1 MKRLVFVIAPLV
13 VVAVAL
19 SGCATKKYVNDSVAQ
34 VNEKVTSLSKSLE
47 ETQERTRQ
55 NEARI
60 QQVDEKYGKQV
71 AAVEEKAATAGKTA
85 AAAQSTAE
93 RAILR
98 AEEVDKAV
106 RKLMYEVTISEASG
120 NFKFG
125 QTELP
130 DAAKAQIDQLVA
142 RLKAD
147 PAKGAYIEIEG
158 HTDNVGDK
166 AVNER
171 IGLLRAEAVKRYLY
185 EKHGIPLHKMSVIS
199 YGEDRPVAPNT
210 TREGRAQN
218 RRVVIRVL
226 S

>member
-1 MKRLVFVIAPLV
+1 MNRLVLIAPLV
-13 VVAVAL
+13 AVAVAL

-34 VNEKVTSLSKSLE
+34 VNDKVTSLSKSLE

-60 QQVDEKYGKQV
+60 QQVDDKYGKQV
-71 AAVEEKAATAGKTA
+71 AVVDEKASAAGKAA
-85 AAAQSTAE
+85 AAAQSTAQQ
-93 RAILR
+93 AILR

-106 RKLMYEVTISEASG
+106 RKLIYQVTISEASG
-120 NFKFG
+120 NFRFG
-125 QTELP
+125 QTDLP
-130 DAAKAQIDQLVA
+130 DAARAQIDQLVE

-147 PAKGAYIEIEG
+147 PTKGAYIEIEG
-158 HTDNVGDK
+158 HTDNVGDT

-171 IGLLRAEAVKRYLY
+171 IGLMRAESVKRYLY
-185 EKHGIPLHKMSVIS
+185 EKHGVPLHKMNVIS
-199 YGEDRPVAPNT
+199 YGEDRPAAPNT

>member
-1 MKRLVFVIAPLV
+1 MNRLVFIAPLAA
-13 VVAVAL
+13 VAVAL

-34 VNEKVTSLSKSLE
+34 VNEKVTALSKSLE

-71 AAVEEKAATAGKTA
+71 AAVDEKATTAGKTA
-85 AAAQSTAE
+85 ATAQSTAE

-106 RKLMYEVTISEASG
+106 RKLVYEVTISEASG
-120 NFKFG
+120 NFRFG
-125 QTELP
+125 QTDLP
-130 DAAKAQIDQLVA
+130 DAAKVQIDKLIE

-147 PAKGAYIEIEG
+147 PTKGSYIEIEG
-158 HTDNVGDK
+158 HTDNVGEK
-166 AVNER
+166 EVNQR

-210 TREGRAQN
+210 TRAGRAQN

>member
-1 MKRLVFVIAPLV
+1 MNRLVLIAPV
-13 VVAVAL
+13 VAVAVAL

-34 VNEKVTSLSKSLE
+34 VNDKVTSLSKSLE

-71 AAVEEKAATAGKTA
+71 AAVDEKAAAAGKA
-85 AAAQSTAE
+85 AATAQSTAD

-106 RKLMYEVTISEASG
+106 RKLIYEVTISEASG
-120 NFKFG
+120 NFAFG

-130 DAAKAQIDQLVA
+130 DAAKAQIDQLVE

-147 PAKGAYIEIEG
+147 PTKGTYIEIEG

-171 IGLLRAEAVKRYLY
+171 IGLMRAESVKRYLY
-185 EKHGIPLHKMSVIS
+185 EKHGVPLHKMSVIS
-199 YGEDRPVAPNT
+199 YGEDRPAAPNT
-210 TREGRAQN
+210 TRKGRAQN

>member
-1 MKRLVFVIAPLV
+1 MNRLVFIAPLA
-13 VVAVAL
+13 VAVVL

-34 VNEKVTSLSKSLE
+34 VNDRVTSLSKALE

-71 AAVEEKAATAGKTA
+71 AAVDEKASTAGKTA
-85 AAAQSTAE
+85 AAAQSAAE

-98 AEEVDKAV
+98 ADEVDKTV
-106 RKLMYEVTISEASG
+106 RKLVYEVTISEAAG
-120 NFKFG
+120 QFAFG
-125 QTELP
+125 QTELS
-130 DAAKAQIDQLVA
+130 DSAKAQIDQFVE

-147 PAKGAYIEIEG
+147 PTKGAYLEIEG

-171 IGLLRAEAVKRYLY
+171 IGLLRAEAVKRYLH
-185 EKHGIPLHKMSVIS
+185 EKHGIALSKMSVIS
-199 YGEDRPVAPNT
+199 YGEEKPVAPNT